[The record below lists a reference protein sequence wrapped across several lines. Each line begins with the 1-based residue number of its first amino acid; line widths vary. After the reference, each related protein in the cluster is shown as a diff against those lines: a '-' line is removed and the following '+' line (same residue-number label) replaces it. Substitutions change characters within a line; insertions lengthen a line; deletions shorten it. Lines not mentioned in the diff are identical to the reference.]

1 MAHIRRRSAG
11 VAAVAALAVVLTAC
25 SGGGGGGND
34 ATGDGDGTGE
44 VAEGATI
51 DAEHSVGAMEDFEA
65 GTTFK
70 ATEPVDFSLMYRDHP
85 NYPVKD
91 DWLIFTQLEANQ
103 NVTFTRTDI
112 PLADW
117 DQKKALLISAGDSP
131 DIISV
136 TYPGQET
143 QFVSGGA
150 LLPISDYF
158 QYMPNFS
165 EKVADWGLQAEL
177 DTHKQEDGKIYQ
189 LPGLRE
195 IPDVQ
200 YSVVIREDMWEKAGI
215 TEDPATWDDYLAD
228 LEKVKA
234 ANPEITYAMSDR
246 WTDTTT
252 LGAFLNVVAP
262 NFGASAGWGYTNT
275 WFDQDSG
282 EFVLNGTSDA
292 YKELVTYAASLVSD
306 GVLDPEITQSDD
318 QAIQKFISGQS
329 AAISGNT
336 QEITSYRTKFADAGQ
351 ADVPLRLIVIPDGPA
366 GNNLAGSQL
375 SSGLMLS
382 SSAADSPNF
391 KAMLQFIDWLYYS
404 DEGIE
409 FAQWGVDGE
418 TYTKDASGART
429 LNADIGWNALNPGAP
444 KKLNADYGF
453 SNGVF
458 LLANG
463 SSKDLL
469 QSVMSDEIKEWTNN
483 VLDKKETLPVT
494 PAAGLNE
501 MELEQ
506 TSLLDSQIKDAV
518 QAATAG
524 FITGQRSLDDWDA
537 YVNEINGLGAQT
549 LIDTYNTAYQRTQ
562 G

>member
-1 MAHIRRRSAG
+1 MSLITKTRTTG
-11 VAAVAALAVVLTAC
+11 VATAAVLALLLAAC
-25 SGGGGGGND
+25 GGGGGGD
-34 ATGDGDGTGE
+34 ATPSATGGE
-44 VAEGATI
+44 DTAGSSELIGE
-51 DAEHSVGAMEDFEA
+51 DQKVGAMADYA
-65 GTTFK
+65 VGTTFK
-70 ATEPVDFSLMYRDHP
+70 ASEPVSFSLMYRDHP

-91 DWLIFTQLEANQ
+91 DWLVFTSLKDNQ
-103 NVTFTRTDI
+103 NVTFERTDV

-117 DQKKALLISAGDSP
+117 DQKKALLISAGDAT

-150 LLPISDYF
+150 LLPVSDYF
-158 QYMPNFS
+158 EYMPNFS
-165 EKVADWGLQAEL
+165 QKIKDWGLQAEL
-177 DTHKQEDGKIYQ
+177 DTHQQADGKIYQ

-215 TEDPATWDDYLAD
+215 TEDPATWDEYLED
-228 LEKVKA
+228 LKKVKE
-234 ANPEITYAMSDR
+234 ANPEISYAMSDR
-246 WTDTTT
+246 WTDSTT

-262 NFGASAGWGYTNT
+262 NFGTNAGWGYTNT
-275 WFDQDSG
+275 WFDQDAD
-282 EFVLNGTSDA
+282 EFIVTGTSEGYHD
-292 YKELVTYAASLVSD
+292 LVTYAAGLVES
-306 GVLDPEITQSDD
+306 GALDPEITQSDD

-351 ADVPLRLIVIPDGPA
+351 TDVPIRLITIPDGPA

-382 SSAADSPNF
+382 SKVADSPNLL
-391 KAMLQFIDWLYYS
+391 ALLQFVDWLYYS

-409 FAQWGVDGE
+409 FAQWGVEGE
-418 TYTKDASGART
+418 TYTKS
-429 LNADIGWNALNPGAP
+429 ADGTRELVPDVGWNALNPDAP
-444 KKLNADYGF
+444 KKLNADFGF

-463 SSKDLL
+463 STQDLL
-469 QSVMSDEIKEWTNN
+469 LSTMSPEVQEWTTK
-483 VLDKKETLPVT
+483 VLDSKETLPVA
-494 PAAGLNE
+494 PAAGLD
-501 MELEQ
+501 ELELE
-506 TSLLDSQIKDAV
+506 SVALLDSQLKDAV

-524 FITGQRSLDDWDA
+524 FITGQRSLDAWDS
-537 YVNEINGLGAQT
+537 YVQEMNGLGAQQ
-549 LIDTYNTAYQRTQ
+549 LVDTYNTAYERTK